1 MNSNET
7 PDYSK
12 HEKIKKEIDDTIEK
26 MKKRDEKV
34 WPEKKY
40 MELVSKEGLPG
51 KLKKKEEEQKDNTTR
66 IAILNTAICLILL
79 TIAFM
84 MFRHVVLKTGGQ
96 LTRQP
101 VQPTITEEGYQAIHN
116 IEFKIENCFVENNA
130 LYIELKVSNKSENN
144 FYTTVRSMYLVDKD
158 GKEYLPNVE
167 KGNIPTNFYGRRIEP
182 QTEVYATIAYDG
194 ITEIDNKLTLVINN
208 VSDSYH
214 FIWDYMITLP
224 EN

>member
-1 MNSNET
+1 
-7 PDYSK
+7 
-12 HEKIKKEIDDTIEK
+12 
-26 MKKRDEKV
+26 
-34 WPEKKY
+34 
-40 MELVSKEGLPG
+40 
-51 KLKKKEEEQKDNTTR
+51 
-66 IAILNTAICLILL
+66 
-79 TIAFM
+79 
-84 MFRHVVLKTGGQ
+84 
-96 LTRQP
+96 
-101 VQPTITEEGYQAIHN
+101 
-116 IEFKIENCFVENNA
+116 
-130 LYIELKVSNKSENN
+130 
-144 FYTTVRSMYLVDKD
+144 MYLVDKD